1 MSIETVAI
9 LSPGDMGHAVGRALS
24 AHGLRIVTCLEGRS
38 ERTRGLSEAAGF
50 VNLPSLKS
58 LVSEADLI
66 LSIMPPS
73 AAVAAARSVAAAIG
87 ATGSKPYYADCNAVS
102 PATARAIEA
111 LFSDCGASFVDA
123 GIIGPPP
130 GKGAQPT
137 RFYVSGPQAEVID
150 AIDGAGISVRQM
162 GPEIGRASA
171 IKMCYAAVTKGS
183 WTLFTAALTTAEV
196 MGLTDLYLAE
206 LESSRPHVAAEMRR
220 MVPRLPVDAGRWI
233 GEMEEIAATLGDA
246 GLPREFH
253 EGAANLFRLLENTP
267 IAAET
272 RETIDRTRT
281 LEDVLAIYAGTFG
294 RTPKRNGAVSAD
306 TNLVA
311 KPLIAAAF
319 EPYGEVIDLGQGD
332 PGTRDSFAAAMDNR
346 RPDARLNVSVSR
358 AHETPVPLLVKWM
371 ERHPHSGQTFV
382 PIELSRYLMLVAP
395 SDNEGQPRMDRLE
408 AFVAGPDQG
417 INYRAGVW
425 HHPFT
430 ALDRPSECLVL
441 RFDDGSDE
449 DTEWFEVADGPTIG
463 VKPSSGASG

>member
-206 LESSRPHVAAEMRR
+206 LESSRPHVATEMRR

-233 GEMEEIAATLGDA
+233 GEMEEIASTLGNA

-272 RETIDRTRT
+272 RETIDPTRT

>member
-1 MSIETVAI
+1 
-9 LSPGDMGHAVGRALS
+9 
-24 AHGLRIVTCLEGRS
+24 
-38 ERTRGLSEAAGF
+38 
-50 VNLPSLKS
+50 
-58 LVSEADLI
+58 
-66 LSIMPPS
+66 
-73 AAVAAARSVAAAIG
+73 
-87 ATGSKPYYADCNAVS
+87 
-102 PATARAIEA
+102 
-111 LFSDCGASFVDA
+111 
-123 GIIGPPP
+123 
-130 GKGAQPT
+130 
-137 RFYVSGPQAEVID
+137 
-150 AIDGAGISVRQM
+150 
-162 GPEIGRASA
+162 
-171 IKMCYAAVTKGS
+171 
-183 WTLFTAALTTAEV
+183 
-196 MGLTDLYLAE
+196 
-206 LESSRPHVAAEMRR
+206 

-272 RETIDRTRT
+272 RETIDPTRT

>member
-408 AFVAGPDQG
+408 AFVAGPGQG

>member
-272 RETIDRTRT
+272 RETIDPTRT

>member
-272 RETIDRTRT
+272 RETIDPTRT

-332 PGTRDSFAAAMDNR
+332 PGTRDSFAAAMDNH

>member
-272 RETIDRTRT
+272 RETIDPTRT

-463 VKPSSGASG
+463 VKPSSGSSG